1 MAINRIFAR
10 SPYIVEINQP
20 TQEGSKV
27 ELYIYQNGNP
37 PPTSPSYTL
46 EKLIP
51 ASNNTQTLYNIS
63 PYLMEY
69 IEHNAFINNYATDE
83 GLLLP
88 LEYIL
93 VDVARYWYDPF
104 TQSYQLLTNYTYWAY
119 DGFGYYSQGDN
130 PAHFATMPV
139 HLDEKDYYFWSDAN
153 NNPLLNSLQRAGTFT
168 AYLET
173 HWKVKYTQ
181 LQTGLFWQYSI
192 TGGNSMYNLYRVY
205 PNYYLTGNKVEIF
218 NGAQLLWTAT
228 FYPIEECKYDVQVV
242 DFINMYGA
250 WQREFFFKAS
260 YEGLETSTTEFNL
273 MQEGSNP
280 FWSYNPLLNQ
290 RQTFNTN
297 GIISYRVNTGWVDE
311 SFSSNLQQLMLSE
324 RILLNN
330 EPVKLKTKSID
341 KQKSINNHMINY
353 VLEFEQSNDLINNV
367 I

>member
-10 SPYIVEINQP
+10 SPFIVEINQP

-63 PYLMEY
+63 PYLLEY
-69 IEHNAFINNYATDE
+69 IEHTTFNNNYATDE
-83 GLLLP
+83 GLLNVS
-88 LEYIL
+88 EYIL
-93 VDVARYWYDPF
+93 VDVMTYWLDPF

-119 DGFGYYSQGDN
+119 DGFGYYSQGYN
-130 PAHFATMPV
+130 PSHIFTMPV
-139 HLDEKDYYFWSDAN
+139 HLDKKDYYFWSDAN

-173 HWKVKYTQ
+173 HWTVKEI
-181 LQTGLFWQYSI
+181 LNGLAVI
-192 TGGNSMYNLYRVY
+192 
-205 PNYYLTGNKVEIF
+205 
-218 NGAQLLWTAT
+218 WTAT
-228 FYPIEECKYDVQVV
+228 FYPIEECKYDVHVV

-273 MQEGSNP
+273 MQEMGLFGS
-280 FWSYNPLLNQ
+280 WDTQANQ

>member
-10 SPYIVEINQP
+10 SPFIVEINQP

-37 PPTSPSYTL
+37 PPIAPSYTL

-69 IEHNAFINNYATDE
+69 IEHNSFINNYATDG
-83 GLLLP
+83 GLLNVN
-88 LEYIL
+88 EYIL
-93 VDVARYWYDPF
+93 VNVMTYWLDPF
-104 TQSYQLLTNYTYWAY
+104 TQTYQLLSTDTYWAY
-119 DGFGYYSQGDN
+119 DGFGYYLQGYN
-130 PAHFATMPV
+130 PTHGTTMPV

-153 NNPLLNSLQRAGTFT
+153 NTPIVNQLERAGTFVG
-168 AYLET
+168 YLENGWT
-173 HWKVKYTQ
+173 VKYTQ
-181 LQTGLFWQYSI
+181 LQTGLSHSYNI
-192 TGGNSMYNLYRVY
+192 TADNMYNLYRVR
-205 PNYYLTGNKVEIF
+205 PSYYLTGNKVEIL
-218 NGAQLLWTAT
+218 NGLAVLWTAT

-273 MQEGSNP
+273 MQEGANP

>member
-37 PPTSPSYTL
+37 PPIAPSYTL

-69 IEHNAFINNYATDE
+69 IEHNSFINNYATDG
-83 GLLLP
+83 GLLNVN
-88 LEYIL
+88 EYIL
-93 VDVARYWYDPF
+93 VDVMTYWLDPF
-104 TQSYQLLTNYTYWAY
+104 TQTYQLLSTFTYWAY
-119 DGFGYYSQGDN
+119 DGFGYYSQGFN
-130 PAHFATMPV
+130 PTHGTTMPV
-139 HLDEKDYYFWSDAN
+139 HLDEKNYYFWSDPN
-153 NNPLLNSLQRAGTFT
+153 NTPIVNQLQRAGTFVG
-168 AYLET
+168 YLENGWT
-173 HWKVKYTQ
+173 VKYTQ
-181 LQTGLFWQYSI
+181 LQTGLTHSYNI
-192 TGGNSMYNLYRVY
+192 TADNMYNLYRVR
-205 PNYYLTGNKVEIF
+205 PSYYLTGNKVEIL
-218 NGAQLLWTAT
+218 NGLAVIWTAT
-228 FYPIEECKYDVQVV
+228 FNPIEECKYDVQVV

-273 MQEGSNP
+273 MQEGANP

-311 SFSSNLQQLMLSE
+311 SFASNLQQLMLSE